1 MICARFI
8 WCSMGRCVS
17 QQRDI
22 ERHRF
27 QFARGEAQ
35 PLCANDIAK
44 DAEVLVMALK
54 SLSAKVTRFFKLLEG
69 MDDPIGD
76 HISFL
81 ERRID
86 TLECDLRSLR
96 RDQQPNF
103 GSGVPERIK
112 LRTGDW

>member
-1 MICARFI
+1 MERY
-8 WCSMGRCVS
+8 VS

-35 PLCANDIAK
+35 PPCANDRAK

-54 SLSAKVTRFFKLLEG
+54 GLSAKVTAFFKLLEG
-69 MDDPIGD
+69 MDDPIGN

-86 TLECDLRSLR
+86 TLECDLHRLR

-103 GSGVPERIK
+103 GSGAPERIK
-112 LRTGDW
+112 LRTGN